1 MEISVGIFVLIILIS
16 VAVSLAVGLFI
27 GIAHRKRVAEA
38 AIGSAEQ
45 EATRIVNEAVTKAE
59 SAKKEKIL
67 EAKDRK
73 KAGATAPANG
83 LFLYKINFDGVR
95 VHQ

>member
-45 EATRIVNEAVTKAE
+45 EATRKRLEEKRKALIE
-59 SAKKEKIL
+59 KEK
-67 EAKDRK
+67 EEGSR
-73 KAGATAPANG
+73 
-83 LFLYKINFDGVR
+83 
-95 VHQ
+95 